1 MGLSRLAQRLA
12 AALGLEVR
20 RMSKAISD
28 DGTYQLVRPNATYSP
43 WQRDAVFQTA
53 WAEVRDATLVDIY
66 RGWELWQL
74 VEQAAKLERGALLEV
89 GVWRGGTG
97 ALIARR
103 ARLCG
108 IHERTHLCDTFAG
121 VVKAGAN
128 DTRYRGGEHADTDR
142 GQVSALLS
150 RMGLAEV
157 DIHVGVFPEA
167 TGAPLAGER
176 FRFCHID
183 VDVYQSAK
191 DVLAWVWPRLVP
203 GGMVVFDDYGFKGCE
218 GVARL
223 VEEEAGAADRILLR
237 NLNGHAV
244 MVKR

>member
-1 MGLSRLAQRLA
+1 MGLARLAQRLA
-12 AALGLEVR
+12 AGLGLEVR

-74 VEQAAKLERGALLEV
+74 VEQAAKLERGSLLEV

-103 ARLCG
+103 AHLCG

-142 GQVSALLS
+142 GQVEALLS

-167 TGAPLAGER
+167 TGASLAGGR

-244 MVKR
+244 LVKR